1 MGGISVNRRTRMV
14 FLAVVFLAAQGQVAR
29 AASDLE
35 SRLMRYVDL
44 ATSLGRGLGILGAI
58 AGAAGLIFSPNEE
71 GKRKFKTVLVGC
83 AVLALA
89 SVIVNAIW
97 EVNR

>member
-1 MGGISVNRRTRMV
+1 MSRRIRM
-14 FLAVVFLAAQGQVAR
+14 FFLAALLLLTQAQAAL

-44 ATSLGRGLGILGAI
+44 ATSLGRGLGIIGAI